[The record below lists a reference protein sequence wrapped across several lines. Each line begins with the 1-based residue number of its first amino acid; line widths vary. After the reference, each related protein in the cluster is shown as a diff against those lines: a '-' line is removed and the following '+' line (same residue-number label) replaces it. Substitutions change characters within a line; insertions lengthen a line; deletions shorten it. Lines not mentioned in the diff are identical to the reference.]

1 MRCNP
6 ISGHQTLYWYQQFP
20 GQGLGLLVRFENEEA
35 VDDSQL
41 PKNRFSAL
49 RPEGTD
55 STLKILRAELGDSAV
70 YFCASSSTT
79 ASQRR
84 FLPVQETP
92 GFSSPAPLPAALSA
106 GLLWFLTHGKEAS
119 LQRQARICAKGACE
133 LFLETSGLKIIM
145 TQGFKALLGDNSR
158 M

>member
-1 MRCNP
+1 MALRCNP

-79 ASQRR
+79 ASQRC

-92 GFSSPAPLPAALSA
+92 GFSSPAPLPASQAFSHSSHMGKKRVCRDKL
-106 GLLWFLTHGKEAS
+106 GFVRREHVNYFLKH
-119 LQRQARICAKGACE
+119 
-133 LFLETSGLKIIM
+133 
-145 TQGFKALLGDNSR
+145 QG
-158 M
+158 